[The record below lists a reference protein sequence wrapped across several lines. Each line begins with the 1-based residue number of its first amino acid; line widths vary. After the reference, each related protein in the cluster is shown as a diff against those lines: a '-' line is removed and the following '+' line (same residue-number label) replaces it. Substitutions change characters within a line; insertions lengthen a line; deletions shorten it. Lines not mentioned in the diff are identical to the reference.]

1 MDEFTGALLRQLD
14 EAEALGC
21 QGTRMRQAIRQY
33 GGVKMVKE
41 TLRRNRDFDTFRPL
55 AEQGRLDLSPEALA
69 VTARFGALFTD
80 EEVNLCLERLCAGG
94 YSFRK
99 K

>member
-1 MDEFTGALLRQLD
+1 MDEFTGALLRQLG

-21 QGTRMRQAIRQY
+21 RGTRMRQAIQRY
-33 GGVKMVKE
+33 GGVGLVKE
-41 TLRRNRDFDTFRPL
+41 TLRRNREFDTFQPL
-55 AEQGRLDLSPEALA
+55 AERGRLDLAPEALA
-69 VTARFGALFTD
+69 VTSRFGALFTD
-80 EEVNLCLERLCAGG
+80 EEVNLCLERLCAAG